1 MSTIVD
7 RVLTALDLHP
17 VLVDVGASGEPPRIW
32 TPLIRQSV
40 YVGFDPDLRETF
52 QLPSGSFYRGIILN
66 QAVTSKPH
74 DDQIRFYLTR
84 SPFCSSTLEPDS
96 QSLSDY
102 LFADL
107 FAVEKQVSVRATCLD
122 KVLESLDLTCVD
134 WLKLDS
140 QGTDLRLFNSLRA
153 ETRSRVLALD
163 VEPGL
168 IDAYRGEDLFIDT
181 HRELTHSGFWL
192 SNLSVQGAV
201 RMRRTA
207 LEQMLAVEKGL
218 TRDRVE
224 KSVRASPGWVEARY
238 LRTLDWMAAHDLRQR
253 EYALLWV
260 FALLDGQFAF
270 AFDLVL
276 DWERI
281 LGASDLSES
290 MKAETLSRIKRSP
303 RYLAARIRSLAPRG
317 LKRWLRRLARTG
329 G

>member
-1 MSTIVD
+1 MSTAID
-7 RVLTALDLHP
+7 RMLTTLDLHP
-17 VLVDVGASGEPPRIW
+17 VLVDVGASGEPPKIW
-32 TPLIRQSV
+32 APLIRRSV
-40 YVGFDPDLRETF
+40 YVGFDPDLRETR
-52 QLPSGSFYRGIILN
+52 QLPGGSFYRGVVLN
-66 QAVTSKPH
+66 QAVTSKPQ
-74 DDQIRFYLTR
+74 DGNVEFYLTR

-107 FAVEKQVSVRATCLD
+107 FTVEKRVSVKATRLD
-122 KVLESLDLTCVD
+122 DVLDGLELPSID

-168 IDAYRGEDLFIDT
+168 IDAYQGEDLFIDA
-181 HRELTHSGFWL
+181 HRELIHSGFWL

-201 RMRRTA
+201 RMRPAA

-224 KSVRASPGWVEARY
+224 RSVRASPGWVEARY
-238 LRTLDWMAAHDLRQR
+238 LRTLEWMAHHDLRQR

-270 AFDLVL
+270 AFDLAL

-281 LGASDLSES
+281 LGRSDLSES
-290 MKAETLSRIKRSP
+290 MKAEALSRIKRSP
-303 RYLAARIRSLAPRG
+303 RYLAAQVRSWMPTG
-317 LKRWLRRLARTG
+317 LKRWLRRLARAG

>member
-1 MSTIVD
+1 MSTVVD
-7 RVLTALDLHP
+7 RGLTALDLHP
-17 VLVDVGASGEPPRIW
+17 VLVDIGASGEPPRIW
-32 TPLIRQSV
+32 APLIRQSV
-40 YVGFDPDLRETF
+40 YVGFDPDLREIR
-52 QLPSGSFYRGIILN
+52 QLPSGSFYRGVILN
-66 QAVTSKPH
+66 QAVTSKPQ
-74 DDQIRFYLTR
+74 DGQIEFYLTR

-96 QSLSDY
+96 QSLSNY

-107 FAVEKQVSVRATCLD
+107 FAVEKRVSV
-122 KVLESLDLTCVD
+122 DLPCID

-168 IDAYRGEDLFIDT
+168 IDAYRGEDLFIDA
-181 HRELTHSGFWL
+181 HRELIHSGFWL

-201 RMRRTA
+201 RMRRAA

-218 TRDRVE
+218 TRDQVE

-238 LRTLDWMAAHDLRQR
+238 LRTLEWMAAYDLHQR

-260 FALLDGQFAF
+260 LALLDGQFAF

-281 LGASDLSES
+281 FGSSDLSEL
-290 MKAETLSRIKRSP
+290 MKVEALSRIKRSP
-303 RYLAARIRSLAPRG
+303 RYLVAQIRSWVPRD